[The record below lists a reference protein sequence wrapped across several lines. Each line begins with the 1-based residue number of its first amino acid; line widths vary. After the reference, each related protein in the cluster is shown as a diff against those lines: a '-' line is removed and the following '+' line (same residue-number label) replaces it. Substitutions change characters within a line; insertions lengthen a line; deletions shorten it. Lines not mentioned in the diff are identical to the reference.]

1 MVARSSRVFQNWLR
15 TLKQWLEA
23 LADMHQ
29 SALCDL
35 GLRTCKMCRA
45 LRRSQR
51 EPEARRST

>member
-1 MVARSSRVFQNWLR
+1 MFTRSSRVFQDWSLR
-15 TLKQWLEA
+15 LKKWLEA

-51 EPEARRST
+51 EPAARRSS